1 MKSSNKGYKEIAVA
15 FNSVLSFDNEQDQL
29 ELEAKIIMAKFL
41 DRIQEIADQKAI
53 VTALQAHV
61 DALSKKRDQ
70 LLRDLR
76 NASSA
81 TAKKAPEFPVGTSVT
96 ETVAPVKKKKV
107 YKRKPKA
114 KVTE

>member
-1 MKSSNKGYKEIAVA
+1 MILVYVITVVVLAAGAIFYNKMDK
-15 FNSVLSFDNEQDQL
+15 
-29 ELEAKIIMAKFL
+29 KFK
-41 DRIQEIADQKAI
+41 QEIADQKAI
-53 VTALQAHV
+53 VTALQKHV
-61 DALSKKRDQ
+61 DVLSKKRDQ
-70 LLRDLR
+70 LVRDLR

-114 KVTE
+114 KVAE

>member
-1 MKSSNKGYKEIAVA
+1 MILVYVITTVVLAVGAIFYNKMDK
-15 FNSVLSFDNEQDQL
+15 
-29 ELEAKIIMAKFL
+29 KFK
-41 DRIQEIADQKAI
+41 QEIADQKAI
-53 VTALQAHV
+53 VTALQKHV
-61 DALSKKRDQ
+61 DVLSKKRDQ

>member
-1 MKSSNKGYKEIAVA
+1 MILVYVITVVVLATGAIFYNKMDK
-15 FNSVLSFDNEQDQL
+15 
-29 ELEAKIIMAKFL
+29 KFK
-41 DRIQEIADQKAI
+41 QEIADQKAI
-53 VTALQAHV
+53 VTALQKHV
-61 DALSKKRDQ
+61 DVLSKKRDQ
-70 LLRDLR
+70 LVRDLR

-114 KVTE
+114 KVAE

>member
-1 MKSSNKGYKEIAVA
+1 MILVYVITVANLAAAAVFYKKMD
-15 FNSVLSFDNEQDQL
+15 S
-29 ELEAKIIMAKFL
+29 KFK
-41 DRIQEIADQKAI
+41 QEIADQKAI
-53 VTALQAHV
+53 VTALQGHV
-61 DALSKKRDQ
+61 EALSKKRDQ

-81 TAKKAPEFPVGTSVT
+81 TAKKAPEFLVGTTVT

-114 KVTE
+114 KVAE

>member
-1 MKSSNKGYKEIAVA
+1 MILVYVITAVVLAAGAIFYNKMDK
-15 FNSVLSFDNEQDQL
+15 
-29 ELEAKIIMAKFL
+29 KFK
-41 DRIQEIADQKAI
+41 QEIADQKAI
-53 VTALQAHV
+53 VTALQKHV
-61 DALSKKRDQ
+61 DVLSKKRDQ

>member
-1 MKSSNKGYKEIAVA
+1 MILVYVITAVVLAAGAIFYNKMDK
-15 FNSVLSFDNEQDQL
+15 
-29 ELEAKIIMAKFL
+29 KFK
-41 DRIQEIADQKAI
+41 QEIADQKAI
-53 VTALQAHV
+53 VTALQKHV
-61 DALSKKRDQ
+61 DVLSKKRDQ

-114 KVTE
+114 KVIE

>member
-1 MKSSNKGYKEIAVA
+1 MILVYVITVAILAAAAVFYKKMD
-15 FNSVLSFDNEQDQL
+15 S
-29 ELEAKIIMAKFL
+29 KFK
-41 DRIQEIADQKAI
+41 QEIADQKAI
-53 VTALQAHV
+53 VTALQKHV
-61 DALSKKRDQ
+61 DVLSKKRDQ

-81 TAKKAPEFPVGTSVT
+81 SAKKATEFPVGTTVT

-114 KVTE
+114 KVAE